1 MTLRIK
7 TFVLALLSVLVITA
21 CSTSTHDSHMDMD
34 GIDFSVYD
42 QDAIMFAQ
50 MMIPHHEQAVEM
62 ADMALSNTTNPVILE
77 LAAEIK
83 AAQDP
88 EIEQM
93 RGWLDTAGAV
103 EEGAE
108 MHMMHMSG
116 MLSEEELDALR
127 NARDAEFDRLFL
139 EGMIEH
145 HEGAIDMAEDVLEN
159 ENSEVKALAAAII
172 EAQTREI
179 ELMESLLA
187 ELS

>member
-1 MTLRIK
+1 MTLRLKAFAASLI
-7 TFVLALLSVLVITA
+7 ALVAFSA
-21 CSTSTHDSHMDMD
+21 CSTSEHGDHMNMGD
-34 GIDFSVYD
+34 IDYSVYD
-42 QDAIMFAQ
+42 ADAIMFAQ
-50 MMIPHHEQAVEM
+50 MMIPHHEQAIEM
-62 ADMALSNTTNPVILE
+62 ADMALENTSNPTILE
-77 LAAEIK
+77 LASEIK

-93 RGWLDTAGAV
+93 RGWLETAGAP
-103 EEGAE
+103 ENGME
-108 MHMMHMSG
+108 MHMGHMSG

-159 ENSEVKALAAAII
+159 DNEEVRALATAII
-172 EAQTREI
+172 DAQTREI

-187 ELS
+187 EF

>member
-1 MTLRIK
+1 MTRRFRALVI
-7 TFVLALLSVLVITA
+7 TVLALVALSA
-21 CSTSTHDSHMDMD
+21 CSTSTHDDHMGMGD
-34 GIDFSVYD
+34 IDYSVYD
-42 QDAIMFAQ
+42 ADAIMFAQ
-50 MMIPHHEQAVEM
+50 MMIPHHQQAIEM
-62 ADMALSNTTNPVILE
+62 ADMALENTSNPTILE

-93 RGWLDTAGAV
+93 RDWLETAGA
-103 EEGAE
+103 EEDGME
-108 MHMMHMSG
+108 MHMHHMSG
-116 MLSEEELDALR
+116 MLSEEELEALR

-159 ENSEVKALAAAII
+159 ENEEVRTLAKAII
-172 EAQTREI
+172 DAQTREI

-187 ELS
+187 EL